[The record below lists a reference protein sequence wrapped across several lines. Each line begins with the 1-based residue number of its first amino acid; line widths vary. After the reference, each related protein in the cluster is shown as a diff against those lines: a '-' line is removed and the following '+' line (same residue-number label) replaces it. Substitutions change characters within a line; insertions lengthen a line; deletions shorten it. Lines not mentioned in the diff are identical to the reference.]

1 LEDFA
6 ALIEQHQAMVFRTLA
21 RLTGERDQLE
31 DLAQEVFLRLLR
43 GSRSFQGR
51 AKITTYLYQIIVNVV
66 RDEWESR
73 RQSRRQVSIDE
84 EAGNWEER
92 LPATSLDPGQAIDR
106 RQLLGAVEA
115 AMGQLSLQDRTI
127 LVLYHQE
134 EKSYEEI
141 AAVLGLPLGTVK
153 TNLHRARV
161 RLRAAMG
168 EWVEACR
175 MSTSVA
181 SK

>member
-1 LEDFA
+1 
-6 ALIEQHQAMVFRTLA
+6 MVFRTLA
-21 RLTGERDQLE
+21 RLTGERGQLD

-66 RDEWESR
+66 RDEWERKR
-73 RQSRRQVSIDE
+73 RARQHVSIDE
-84 EAGNWEER
+84 KEAHWEDR
-92 LPATSLDPGQAIDR
+92 LPVSSTDPGEVIDR
-106 RQLLGAVEA
+106 RQLLGAVEE

-134 EKSYEEI
+134 EESYEQI

-181 SK
+181 SG